1 MIYVTLC
8 KSNFYLSCFT
18 NLFLLSLYSNAE
30 LRISKIQKQRAGK
43 NMKNLIIFLGFITS
57 ILFTGKTYAIGID
70 EQIEKYFTPFSD
82 AFSSFIF
89 APVTIA
95 GAKVPILIFIMIA
108 TSIFC
113 TFYLRCIGIWG
124 FKHSL
129 YQIFHKKD
137 NSGHEG
143 EVSSLG
149 ALATALSGTI
159 GLGNIAGVAI
169 AISIGG
175 PGAMFWM
182 CMGAIFGMALKFCE
196 VTLSLKYRKFNKD
209 GSVSGGPMFYIEHGL
224 AKRGYHKLGKTLAY
238 IFALACIPGTVGGGC
253 MLQTNQ
259 ATEQF
264 INITGGTNSF
274 FATHSWLFGLFV
286 ATIVGLVIVGGI
298 KSIANVTS
306 KVVPVMCLVYVGACI
321 IIIAFNF
328 THIPHAIYT
337 IFNEAFFPKAVAGGV
352 IGSIIIGLRRSIQ
365 SNEAGI
371 GSSPIAYAA
380 VKTNEPVSQGFV
392 SMIEPFLDTVVV
404 CSMTAFVI
412 ILTGEYLNYTDGIT
426 GVELTS
432 SAFQSVI
439 PFFPYVLAIVIILF
453 ALSTILS
460 WAYYG
465 QKAWSFLVGEGFKR
479 TKFYQLVFCLFI
491 IIGSSMNLKSVIDF
505 TDATYLVMAAPNLI
519 AIFILLNE
527 IKSELITYCKKHNLI
542 FKMNKIWF
550 KDEQ

>member
-1 MIYVTLC
+1 MKIRNIMM
-8 KSNFYLSCFT
+8 S
-18 NLFLLSLYSNAE
+18 LLS
-30 LRISKIQKQRAGK
+30 
-43 NMKNLIIFLGFITS
+43 M
-57 ILFTGKTYAIGID
+57 LFCVQSANAIGVD
-70 EQIEKYFTPFSD
+70 EAIEKYFAPFSD
-82 AFSSFIF
+82 KFSEVIF
-89 APVTIA
+89 APIEILDA
-95 GAKVPILIFIMIA
+95 EVPILIFLMIA

-113 TFYLRCIGIWG
+113 TFYFRCIGIWG
-124 FKHSL
+124 FKHALS
-129 YQIFHKKD
+129 QIFHKNDDPDHK
-137 NSGHEG
+137 G
-143 EVSSLG
+143 EVSSFG

-182 CMGAIFGMALKFCE
+182 CCGAIFGMALKFCE
-196 VTLSLKYRKFNKD
+196 VTLSLKYRHFNRD
-209 GSVSGGPMFYIEHGL
+209 GSVSGGPMFYIERGF
-224 AKRGYHKLGKTLAY
+224 AKKGYHSLGKTLAY
-238 IFALACIPGTVGGGC
+238 VFALACLPGTVGGGC

-259 ATEQF
+259 AAQQF
-264 INITGGTNSF
+264 IVITGGENSF
-274 FATHSWLFGLFV
+274 FAAHTWIIGLIV
-286 ATIVGLVIVGGI
+286 AILVGMVIVGGI

-306 KVVPVMCLVYVGACI
+306 KVVPIMCIIYLAACLI
-321 IIIAFNF
+321 IIIANF
-328 THIPHAIYT
+328 THIPDAIHT
-337 IFNEAFFPKAVAGGV
+337 IVKEAFEPNNSVVGGI

-392 SMIEPFLDTVVV
+392 SMLEPFLDTVVV

-412 ILTGEYLNYTDGIT
+412 ILTGQYQNYTQGIS

-432 SAFQSVI
+432 AAFEQVM
-439 PFFPYVLAIVIILF
+439 PFFPYVLAVVIILF

-465 QKAWSFLVGEGFKR
+465 QKAWTFLVGEGNKR
-479 TKFYQLVFCLFI
+479 IKFYQLIFCLFI
-491 IIGSSMNLKSVIDF
+491 IIGSSMNIKSVIDF

-519 AIFILLNE
+519 AIFVL
-527 IKSELITYCKKHNLI
+527 IKDIKATLIDYCKRYNLI
-542 FKMNKIWF
+542 FKLNKVWF

>member
-1 MIYVTLC
+1 MLMRVMFLC
-8 KSNFYLSCFT
+8 
-18 NLFLLSLYSNAE
+18 LLGIVINS
-30 LRISKIQKQRAGK
+30 QK
-43 NMKNLIIFLGFITS
+43 
-57 ILFTGKTYAIGID
+57 AIAMGLD
-70 EQIEKYFTPFSD
+70 EKIEKYFAPFSD
-82 AFSSFIF
+82 KFSEFIF
-89 APVTIA
+89 APVEIC
-95 GAKVPILIFIMIA
+95 GAEVPILIFLMIG

-129 YQIFHKKD
+129 FQIFHKKD

-196 VTLSLKYRKFNKD
+196 VTLSLKYRRFNKD
-209 GSVSGGPMFYIEHGL
+209 GSVSGGPMFYIEKGF
-224 AKRGYHKLGKTLAY
+224 AKKGYHSLGKTLAY
-238 IFALACIPGTVGGGC
+238 VFALACLPGTVGGGC

-259 ATEQF
+259 AAQQF
-264 INITGGTNSF
+264 IVITGGEHSF
-274 FATHSWLFGLFV
+274 FASHSWVFGLAV
-286 ATIVGLVIVGGI
+286 AIIVGLVIVGGI

-306 KVVPVMCLVYVGACI
+306 KVVPVMCIIYIGACL
-321 IIIAFNF
+321 IIIATHF
-328 THIPHAIYT
+328 TLIPHALYT
-337 IFNEAFFPKAVAGGV
+337 IFHEAFFPNAVAGGM

-412 ILTGEYLNYTDGIT
+412 ILTGEYLNYSNGIS

-432 SAFQSVI
+432 AAFQSVM
-439 PFFPYVLAIVIILF
+439 PFFPYILAVVIILF

-465 QKAWSFLVGEGFKR
+465 QKAWTFLVGEGFKR
-479 TKFYQLVFCLFI
+479 IKFYQIIFCIFI
-491 IIGSSMNLKSVIDF
+491 IIGSSMNIRSVIDF

-519 AIFILLNE
+519 AIFVLLKD
-527 IKSELITYCKKHNLI
+527 IKFDLKEYCKKHNLI
-542 FKMNKIWF
+542 FKMNKAWF
-550 KDEQ
+550 KNEQ

>member
-1 MIYVTLC
+1 MKLYMFVFLIL
-8 KSNFYLSCFT
+8 
-18 NLFLLSLYSNAE
+18 NLF
-30 LRISKIQKQRAGK
+30 ITGQKC
-43 NMKNLIIFLGFITS
+43 F
-57 ILFTGKTYAIGID
+57 AIGID
-70 EQIEKYFTPFSD
+70 EEIEKYFAPFSD
-82 AFSSFIF
+82 SFSSFIF
-89 APVTIA
+89 APVTIF
-95 GAKVPILIFIMIA
+95 GAEVPILIFIMIG

-113 TFYLRCIGIWG
+113 TFYLRGIGIWG

-137 NSGHEG
+137 TSGHEG

-169 AISIGG
+169 AISVGG

-196 VTLSLKYRKFNKD
+196 VTLSLKYRRFNKD
-209 GSVSGGPMFYIEHGL
+209 GTVSGGPMFYIEHGF
-224 AKRGYHKLGKTLAY
+224 AKKGYHKLGKTLAY
-238 IFALACIPGTVGGGC
+238 LFALACIPATVGGGC

-259 ATEQF
+259 AAQQF
-264 INITGGTNSF
+264 IVITGGENSF
-274 FATHSWLFGLFV
+274 FASHSWIFGFFIAFIV
-286 ATIVGLVIVGGI
+286 ALVIVGGI

-306 KVVPVMCLVYVGACI
+306 KVVPFMCIIYVGTCLI
-321 IIIAFNF
+321 IILGNF
-328 THIPHAIYT
+328 AQIPHAIYT
-337 IFNEAFFPKAVAGGV
+337 IFHEAFFPKAVAGGIV
-352 IGSIIIGLRRSIQ
+352 GSIIIGLRRSIQ

-380 VKTNEPVSQGFV
+380 VKTNEPASQGFV
-392 SMIEPFLDTVVV
+392 SMIEPFLDTVMV

-412 ILTGEYLNYTDGIT
+412 ILTGEYMNYSQGLS

-432 SAFQSVI
+432 SAFQSVL
-439 PFFPYVLAIVIILF
+439 PFFPYVLAFVIILF

-465 QKAWSFLVGEGFKR
+465 QKAWTFLVGEGKKR
-479 TKFYQLVFCLFI
+479 IKLYQFVFCLFI
-491 IIGSSMNLKSVIDF
+491 IIGSSMNLRSVIDF

-519 AIFILLNE
+519 AIFVLLSD
-527 IKSELITYCKKHNLI
+527 IKEELIGYCKKHNLI
-542 FKMNKIWF
+542 FKMNKVWF
-550 KDEQ
+550 KNE

>member
-1 MIYVTLC
+1 MKKINTV
-8 KSNFYLSCFT
+8 LSI
-18 NLFLLSLYSNAE
+18 LSIMLTA
-30 LRISKIQKQRAGK
+30 QRAC
-43 NMKNLIIFLGFITS
+43 
-57 ILFTGKTYAIGID
+57 AIGVD
-70 EQIEKYFTPFSD
+70 ETIEKYFAPFSD
-82 AFSSFIF
+82 KFSEVIF
-89 APVTIA
+89 APVNIA
-95 GAKVPILIFIMIA
+95 GAQVPILIFLMIA

-137 NSGHEG
+137 NDGKEG
-143 EVSSLG
+143 EVSSFG

-182 CMGAIFGMALKFCE
+182 CAGAIFGMALKFCE
-196 VTLSLKYRKFNKD
+196 VTLSLKYRHFNYD
-209 GSVSGGPMFYIEHGL
+209 GSVSGGPMYYIE
-224 AKRGYHKLGKTLAY
+224 RGFAQKGFHKLGKTLAY
-238 IFALACIPGTVGGGC
+238 IFALACIPATFGGGC

-259 ATEQF
+259 AAMQF
-264 INITGGTNSF
+264 VVITGGENGF
-274 FATHSWLFGLFV
+274 FGINTWVFGLIV
-286 ATIVGLVIVGGI
+286 AVVVGLVVLGGI

-306 KVVPVMCLVYVGACI
+306 KVVPIMCVVYISACLI
-321 IIIAFNF
+321 IILSHF
-328 THIPHAIYT
+328 TQIPHAIYT
-337 IFNEAFFPKAVAGGV
+337 IIHEAFFPKAVYGGV

-380 VKTNEPVSQGFV
+380 VKTDEPASQGFV
-392 SMIEPFLDTVVV
+392 SMIEPFLDTVIV

-412 ILTGEYLNYTDGIT
+412 ILTGEYLNYTTGIS

-432 SAFQSVI
+432 AAFASVAGMK
-439 PFFPYVLAIVIILF
+439 FFPYILAVVIILF

-465 QKAWSFLVGEGFKR
+465 QKAWSFLVGEGKKR
-479 TKFYQLVFCLFI
+479 TIFYQIIFCLFI
-491 IIGSSMNLKSVIDF
+491 IIGSSMNVKSVIDF

-519 AIFILLNE
+519 AIFVLLKD
-527 IKSELITYCKKHNLI
+527 IKKELILYCKKHNLI
-542 FKMNKIWF
+542 FKMNKAWF
-550 KDEQ
+550 KDE

>member
-1 MIYVTLC
+1 ML
-8 KSNFYLSCFT
+8 
-18 NLFLLSLYSNAE
+18 
-30 LRISKIQKQRAGK
+30 
-43 NMKNLIIFLGFITS
+43 S
-57 ILFTGKTYAIGID
+57 ILLFAQKANAIGID
-70 EQIEKYFTPFSD
+70 ETIEKYFAPFSD
-82 AFSSFIF
+82 KFSEVIF
-89 APVTIA
+89 APIEIC
-95 GAKVPILIFIMIA
+95 GAEVPVLIFIMIA

-129 YQIFHKKD
+129 YQIFHKKSND
-137 NSGHEG
+137 GHKG
-143 EVSSLG
+143 EVSSFG

-182 CMGAIFGMALKFCE
+182 CVGAIFGMALKFCE

-209 GSVSGGPMFYIEHGL
+209 GSVSGGPMFYIEHGF
-224 AKRGYHKLGKTLAY
+224 AQKGYHKLGTTLAY
-238 IFALACIPGTVGGGC
+238 VFALACLPGTVGGGC
-253 MLQTNQ
+253 MLQANQ
-259 ATEQF
+259 AAQQF
-264 INITGGTNSF
+264 IVITGGESGF
-274 FATHSWLFGLFV
+274 FANNTWVFGLAIALIV
-286 ATIVGLVIVGGI
+286 ALVIVGGI

-306 KVVPVMCLVYVGACI
+306 KVVPIMCVIYIVSCL
-321 IIIAFNF
+321 IIIATHF
-328 THIPHAIYT
+328 TQIPHAIYT
-337 IFNEAFFPKAVAGGV
+337 IFHEAFFPKAVAGGM

-380 VKTNEPVSQGFV
+380 VKTNEPASQGFV
-392 SMIEPFLDTVVV
+392 SMIEPFLDTVIV

-412 ILTGEYLNYTDGIT
+412 VLTGEYLNYTDGIS

-432 SAFQSVI
+432 SAFASVM
-439 PFFPYVLAIVIILF
+439 PFFPYLLAVVIILF

-465 QKAWSFLVGEGFKR
+465 QKAWTFLVGEGFKR
-479 TKFYQLVFCLFI
+479 IKFYQLIFCLFI
-491 IIGSSMNLKSVIDF
+491 IIGSSMNIKSVIDF

-519 AIFILLNE
+519 AICVMLKD
-527 IKSELITYCKKHNLI
+527 IKAELISYCKRHNLI
-542 FKMNKIWF
+542 FKMNKAWF

>member
-1 MIYVTLC
+1 MLMRI
-8 KSNFYLSCFT
+8 
-18 NLFLLSLYSNAE
+18 LFL
-30 LRISKIQKQRAGK
+30 
-43 NMKNLIIFLGFITS
+43 T
-57 ILFTGKTYAIGID
+57 LFTIILNIQTACALGVDDT
-70 EQIEKYFTPFSD
+70 IEKYFAPFSD
-82 AFSSFIF
+82 ALSSFIF
-89 APVTIA
+89 TPVTIL
-95 GAKVPILIFIMIA
+95 GAKVPVLILLMIA

-129 YQIFHKKD
+129 HQIFHKKD
-137 NSGHEG
+137 TEGHQG
-143 EVSSLG
+143 EVSSFG

-196 VTLSLKYRKFNKD
+196 VTLSLTYRKFNKD
-209 GSVSGGPMFYIEHGL
+209 GSVSGGPMFYIEHGF
-224 AKRGYHKLGKTLAY
+224 AKKGFHKLGKTLAY
-238 IFALACIPGTVGGGC
+238 IFAIACVPATVGGGC

-259 ATEQF
+259 AAQQF
-264 INITGGTNSF
+264 IVITGGQNSF
-274 FATHSWLFGLFV
+274 FMNHSWLFGLSV
-286 ATIVGLVIVGGI
+286 AIIVGLVVVGGI

-306 KVVPVMCLVYVGACI
+306 KVVPVMCIIYLFACI
-321 IIIAFNF
+321 IIII
-328 THIPHAIYT
+328 THFSNIPHAIYT
-337 IFNEAFFPKAVAGGV
+337 IFHEAFFPKAVTGGV

-392 SMIEPFLDTVVV
+392 SMIEPFLDTVIV

-412 ILTGEYLNYTDGIT
+412 ILTGEYLNYNDGIS

-439 PFFPYVLAIVIILF
+439 SFFPYVLAIVIILF

-465 QKAWSFLVGEGFKR
+465 QKAWTFLVGEGKKR
-479 TKFYQLVFCLFI
+479 VILYQLIFCLFI
-491 IIGSSMNLKSVIDF
+491 IIGSSMNIKSVIDF

-519 AIFILLNE
+519 AIFILLKD
-527 IKSELITYCKKHNLI
+527 IKIELKSYCKRHNLI
-542 FKMNKIWF
+542 FKMNKVWF

>member
-1 MIYVTLC
+1 MLI
-8 KSNFYLSCFT
+8 N
-18 NLFLLSLYSNAE
+18 
-30 LRISKIQKQRAGK
+30 IQKAYS
-43 NMKNLIIFLGFITS
+43 M
-57 ILFTGKTYAIGID
+57 GID
-70 EQIEKYFTPFSD
+70 EEIEKYFAPFSD
-82 AFSSFIF
+82 KFSAFIF
-89 APVTIA
+89 APVSIF
-95 GAKVPILIFIMIA
+95 GAQVPVLIFLMIA
-108 TSIFC
+108 ASIFC
-113 TFYLRCIGIWG
+113 TFYLRFPAIWG

-137 NSGHEG
+137 TEGHKG

-196 VTLSLKYRKFNKD
+196 VTLSLKYRKFNED
-209 GSVSGGPMFYIEHGL
+209 GSVSGGPMFYIQSGFEKKG
-224 AKRGYHKLGKTLAY
+224 HKTIGKILAY
-238 IFALACIPGTVGGGC
+238 VFAIACLPGTVGGGC
-253 MLQTNQ
+253 MLQANQ
-259 ATEQF
+259 AAQQF
-264 INITGGTNSF
+264 VVITGGENGF
-274 FATHSWLFGLFV
+274 FAAHSWVFGLFV
-286 ATIVGLVIVGGI
+286 ACIVALVIVGGI

-306 KVVPVMCLVYVGACI
+306 KVVPIMCILYVSACLI
-321 IIIAFNF
+321 IIIVNIYN
-328 THIPHAIYT
+328 IPNAIYT
-337 IFNEAFFPKAVAGGV
+337 IINEAFFPKAVAGGV

-380 VKTNEPVSQGFV
+380 VKTNEPASQGFV
-392 SMIEPFLDTVVV
+392 SMLEPFLDTVVV

-412 ILTGEYLNYTDGIT
+412 ILTGEYLNYTEGIT

-432 SAFQSVI
+432 GAFESVI
-439 PFFPYVLAIVIILF
+439 PFFPYILAIVIILF

-465 QKAWSFLVGEGFKR
+465 QKAWNFIFGEGFKR
-479 TKFYQLVFCLFI
+479 TKIYQIIFCLFI

-519 AIFILLNE
+519 AIFVMLKE
-527 IKSELITYCKKHNLI
+527 IKTELIDYCKRHNLI
-542 FKMNKIWF
+542 FKMNKVWF
-550 KDEQ
+550 KDGQ